1 MGTHDLV
8 TGRTDLSIS
17 SNNRALIAEIF
28 GSIRKSA
35 MAGVT
40 AIVLVTLML
49 AACSRSGDIS
59 SSESTSTAPS
69 GEPSVTASSESTV
82 IASGSDETV
91 VESTHVGVEILCS
104 DYGMPQI
111 ESDQHSIAVVDD
123 DHPDLKDAVESICG
137 EYEAEFESDKILYR
151 LYRVDGELL
160 SFRVT
165 ISDTN
170 IDVGYTLNMDG
181 EVISLQDVIT
191 GFPLSCAGSI
201 ESEIEYNIEE
211 FGAAYD
217 PIDLEDL
224 SYDDVDWVIDANSI
238 VIIVDMLPYRIPFC
252 DNRDVISESLT
263 EYNGEFFARYING
276 PLEVNGDLLDVRR
289 GSLEYSELSQMTLS
303 LNGENIRIAPDDLDS
318 TMGLGT
324 GFIYYDGNG
333 SSLYWIRHQ
342 GWWDEFYFRELIRI
356 ESGSAEIIYM
366 DREHS
371 QCVYDLNDLT
381 SMIPE

>member
-1 MGTHDLV
+1 MRYTRANAVILLV
-8 TGRTDLSIS
+8 
-17 SNNRALIAEIF
+17 
-28 GSIRKSA
+28 
-35 MAGVT
+35 
-40 AIVLVTLML
+40 LML
-49 AACSRSGDIS
+49 SSCSRSVDVNPS
-59 SSESTSTAPS
+59 ELTTVVSSEETTVAPS
-69 GEPSVTASSESTV
+69 PFPTASTE
-82 IASGSDETV
+82 ISDESI
-91 VESTHVGVEILCS
+91 VEDAYVDVELYQS
-104 DYGMPQI
+104 DSGMPQI
-111 ESDQHSIAVVDD
+111 EVDQYGISVVDD
-123 DHPDLKDAVESICG
+123 DHVNLKTAVESICD
-137 EYEAEFESDKILYR
+137 EYGAVYGDDAITYR
-151 LYRVDGELL
+151 LYRVDSQLL

-165 ISDTN
+165 VSDTN

-181 EVISLQDVIT
+181 ELLSLQDVVT
-191 GFPLSCAGSI
+191 GFPQSCTGSI
-201 ESEIEYNIEE
+201 EAEIAYNCEE
-211 FGAAYD
+211 FGSSYD
-217 PIDLEDL
+217 SFDVEEL
-224 SYDDVDWVIDANSI
+224 SYNDANWVIDANSI

-289 GSLEYSELSQMTLS
+289 GSLEYSEMSQMTLS

-371 QCVYDLNDLT
+371 QCVYDLNDLI